1 MISNE
6 DFDNKQIVIINT
18 QKGDKLSFLNDNIIV
33 KNEKNIKLQH
43 SCYKTFAI
51 LILGDMSITTGLIK
65 RAEKYDISIVLASKS
80 LRIYRIINNYC
91 DGNTIL
97 IEKQFLYNSLDI
109 GKHIIQNKIF
119 NQKRNLQKI
128 RNKSDYV
135 KNTISVLQKYIEQV
149 KSAKTRSEI
158 MGYEGMA
165 AKIYFKAFF
174 NKIKWTKRVPRI
186 KLDFIN
192 TTLDIGY
199 TILFN
204 YIDMLLSLYGFNL
217 YRGVL
222 HTQFYMRKS
231 LVCDIVEPFRAVIDA
246 QIKKSISLK
255 QFSENDFQIIN
266 DAYILKFENN
276 TKYTKVFLEAINEY
290 KKEIFIYI
298 QSYYRAFMQG
308 KRIEE
313 FPFFEV

>member
-6 DFDNKQIVIINT
+6 DFENKQIVIINT

-33 KNEKNIKLQH
+33 KNDNNIKLQH

-91 DGNTIL
+91 DGNTLL

-135 KNTISVLQKYIEQV
+135 KNTISVLQEYIEQV
-149 KSAKTRSEI
+149 KAAKTRSEI

-174 NKIKWTKRVPRI
+174 NNIKWTKRVPRI

-231 LVCDIVEPFRAVIDA
+231 LVCDIVEPFRAVIES
-246 QIKKSISLK
+246 QIEKSISLK

-298 QSYYRAFMQG
+298 QSYYRAFMQE

-313 FPFFEV
+313 YPFFEV